1 METKLTLRLD
11 EKLIGRAKSYAR
23 KSRKSVS
30 QLVAD
35 YFGMLGSRAGKKGS
49 FEMTPKVKSLRGTL
63 RGADLSINNYR
74 RHLEDKYR

>member
-35 YFGMLGSRAGKKGS
+35 YFSVLGARAG
-49 FEMTPKVKSLRGTL
+49 ERNLPR
-63 RGADLSINNYR
+63 
-74 RHLEDKYR
+74 